1 MLKISK
7 KNILELMEKTNLKN
21 ISDPI
26 KRIHATKE
34 LIKNGTVNLDNI
46 NISGK
51 NINVSYIHLSTLECC
66 ELTFTTRSG
75 LSNTYIVSDILGVQT
90 DFEFEDALN
99 VQRELELLL
108 EFGY

>member
-34 LIKNGTVNLDNI
+34 LIKNETVNLDNI

-51 NINVSYIHLSTLECC
+51 NIDVPYIYLSTLECC
-66 ELTFTTRSG
+66 ELTFITHSG
-75 LSNTYIVSDILGVQT
+75 LSNIYIVSDILGVQT